1 MSSLKLKSEIKRKI
15 KDESSN
21 YINFLHTFVASDFPV
36 TSVKLKGDEK
46 YLVFKGNKYETRGFS
61 SKFRL
66 YVNREFNKSSPDG
79 IYTWLLIYFNDKIIF
94 LSTQAHNALEIHAKH
109 TFIISKYF
117 NEKNMDIPSKVS
129 VIVAGELEKFDN
141 DISFNF
147 ASGSYMGGRTD
158 INDERSPMV
167 DIAKYLFDDIL
178 NFDNINYLSDPTKSL
193 IKSPDDPVSFIKSL
207 PGGVKHHIIDAETNK
222 KLSSIYESKLMSQL
236 KQEYKTKDLSLK
248 YNRPFDNTKLEKIQ
262 SEIAEIQTL
271 KSKLFDGKR
280 RKSKTFKKKN

>member
-21 YINFLHTFVASDFPV
+21 YIDLMHNLVASDFPV
-36 TSVKLKGDEK
+36 TSVKLKEDK

-66 YVNREFNKSSPDG
+66 YVNKKFNKSSPNG
-79 IYTWLLIYFNDKIIF
+79 IYTWLLIYYNDKIIF
-94 LSTQAHNALEIHAKH
+94 LSTQAHNTLEIHAKH

-117 NEKNMDIPSKVS
+117 NEKKMDIPSKVS
-129 VIVAGELEKFDN
+129 VIVAGELEKIDN

-147 ASGSYMGGRTD
+147 ASGSFMEGRTD

-167 DIAKYLFDDIL
+167 DIVKYLFDDIL
-178 NFDNINYLSDPTKSL
+178 NFDNINYLSDPTISL

-207 PGGVKHHIIDAETNK
+207 PGGVKHSIIDAETNK
-222 KLSSIYESKLMSQL
+222 KLSSSIYESKLMSQL

-280 RKSKTFKKKN
+280 RKSKTYKKKN